1 MKYDPQQRPTASQTL
16 QYPYFQVTCIP
27 AFLLPLGVCRL
38 TGLLASGQCRH
49 GPSGQSRPAPALDLH
64 QTARPED
71 RIRAANRGSG
81 GRKEGSLLPLAPHPP
96 TPQSSQ
102 KEALLDGN
110 ELSLAPPPSILH
122 DSAGQPRVNSTYV
135 NDRLAGEPR
144 QGHPTNIPLAAPNI
158 APSNPHPSSDPLHDL
173 GLGSK

>member
-16 QYPYFQVTCIP
+16 QYPYFQAHYSP
-27 AFLLPLGVCRL
+27 AISFH
-38 TGLLASGQCRH
+38 S
-49 GPSGQSRPAPALDLH
+49 
-64 QTARPED
+64 
-71 RIRAANRGSG
+71 
-81 GRKEGSLLPLAPHPP
+81 SLLRSMPPWRLQPIWPNPSPPPLPDGLSKKLNTNRELRKPKRKKRLISP
-96 TPQSSQ
+96 LSSLFPLICPQ

-122 DSAGQPRVNSTYV
+122 DSAGQPRINSTYV

-144 QGHPTNIPLAAPNI
+144 QGAPTNIPLAAPNI
-158 APSNPHPSSDPLHDL
+158 APSNPSNDPLHDL